1 MNAAIVLLTALA
13 STLVLRS
20 GEKIEIDGDVRYESG
35 RAVFRS
41 AGGTL
46 YSLAAEEI
54 DSEATRTAEMTL
66 TASPVVET
74 PAPDPSPLPAL
85 KLRVSAD
92 ERDRRLRE
100 LEKNHSG
107 TPAAPQKILE
117 APPPPP
123 TDAELAARRDAEWS
137 WRRQARQHEENVRR
151 AQEALDLLRIRAE
164 RLQAEIRGL
173 LSLGFRPRQFTYQTS
188 VLETIYQQMPY
199 AELEVTRA
207 QRAYDQFRDDARRLG
222 VLPGWLR

>member
-20 GEKIEIDGDVRYESG
+20 GERIVIDGAVNYQNG
-35 RAVFRS
+35 RVLFRS
-41 AGGTL
+41 VGGTL
-46 YSLAAEEI
+46 YSLPAQEI
-54 DSEATRTAEMTL
+54 DQEATRTADLTL
-66 TASPVVET
+66 EASPVVET
-74 PAPDPSPLPAL
+74 PSPEASPLATV
-85 KLRVSAD
+85 KLRVSSE

-123 TDAELAARRDAEWS
+123 TDAELAARKEAEWS
-137 WRRQARQHEENVRR
+137 WRRQARQYEEGVRR
-151 AQEALDLLRIRAE
+151 AQESLDLLRVRAE

-173 LSLGFRPRQFTYQTS
+173 LSLGFRPHQFTYQTT
-188 VLETIYQQMPY
+188 VLETIYQQLPY
-199 AELEVTRA
+199 AELEVARA